1 MCNPAIQV
9 WSRGAAE
16 LLLGALE
23 RNGRLIHLWFDMDA
37 SDQDTRL
44 RLWRLLERNLKARR
58 RAENAALCLIAC
70 HKYRRRQCALGKLHH
85 DTVAVI
91 ARMVWSTRHDPEWF
105 YFEQVDL
112 PGTGFSAKKLCLHY
126 DE

>member
-9 WSRGAAE
+9 WSRSAAE

-23 RNGRLIHLWFDMDA
+23 HNGRLIHLWFDMDA

-70 HKYRRRQCALGKLHH
+70 HKFRRRQCALGHVHH
-85 DTVAVI
+85 ETVTVI

-105 YFEQVDL
+105 HVEQVDM
-112 PGTGFSAKKLCLHY
+112 PGTRVSAKKRRHHNA
-126 DE
+126 E